1 MIMARGLFSRS
12 SVLGG
17 LVDLCALACIYMLWN
32 PENTVLTV
40 AFVIW
45 GLVVAVD
52 LVLTVY
58 RLAFRRK
65 K

>member
-1 MIMARGLFSRS
+1 MARGLFSHS

-17 LVDLCALACIYMLWN
+17 IVDLCALFCIAMLWN
-32 PENTVLTV
+32 PENMALTV
-40 AFVIW
+40 AFVVW
-45 GLVVAVD
+45 GLIVAVD

-58 RLAFRRK
+58 RLVFRRK

>member
-1 MIMARGLFSRS
+1 MANGLFSRS

-17 LVDLCALACIYMLWN
+17 IVDVCALLCIFMLWN

-40 AFVIW
+40 VFVIW

-58 RLAFRRK
+58 RLARRRRK
-65 K
+65 